1 MSFSRLRLFSL
12 AALSCVA
19 VMAATAASRAQGYPD
34 HNVKI
39 IVAFGVGGTIDTL
52 TRIVA
57 DKLTEKW
64 QQGVVVDNRPGGA
77 GNIGA
82 AAAAHSPPDGYT
94 LHMGG
99 QPLSANISLAPTTA
113 FDPIKDFDPIVFIAW
128 GQDVLMVGK
137 DSPYKSLQDLM
148 AAAKAKPNELN
159 YGSLGVGSSGHLATV
174 LLENATGMRVQHVP
188 YTSVG
193 QLQADT
199 TTGRIN
205 MWISTLGGQLGV
217 IKGGNLRALAVS
229 GEKRATSLPDIPTFQ
244 ELGIPLVEPSSWFAL
259 YAPAGTPKEI
269 VAKINAD
276 VNAIINE
283 PAMREKLNNLGFQLK
298 GGSPADL
305 AAAMAPDIA
314 KWEKVSKSAA
324 YSAQ

>member
-1 MSFSRLRLFSL
+1 
-12 AALSCVA
+12 
-19 VMAATAASRAQGYPD
+19 
-34 HNVKI
+34 
-39 IVAFGVGGTIDTL
+39 
-52 TRIVA
+52 
-57 DKLTEKW
+57 
-64 QQGVVVDNRPGGA
+64 
-77 GNIGA
+77 
-82 AAAAHSPPDGYT
+82 
-94 LHMGG
+94 MGG

-148 AAAKAKPNELN
+148 AAAKARPNELN

-269 VAKINAD
+269 IAKINAD